1 MGGFF
6 MNREPVIITNLTR
19 AHIPAVIDLM
29 MAQEMRQS
37 RQNAAQMAVHSRHQ
51 IEAALT
57 DQYNNDMR
65 PVVALNRY
73 GNVRGYAHPAIW
85 ELNENSILLSFLTAR
100 NGIVQ
105 KLTLPDPTDEYAGT
119 TVNTLL
125 DFLNACWQRAG
136 TSGDLIRWP
145 STDYWAEPLFIKHG
159 FRLDSICTFHPQQ
172 PFFSNR
178 PMPSPLQRIRAA
190 RPEDEKS
197 LISLFEQE
205 LRFHERYTPFVHSS
219 PQVLEAFRRKLQH
232 LWQGISLEDE
242 APLILVAEQGHE
254 IVAMAENTLL
264 EVGPYDEPGFTPPGH
279 YWCID
284 NISVR
289 ADLQGQGI
297 GRLLMQAIE
306 DILTSLQLKLNGYVL
321 WFNPDNPKAAHF
333 WSSLGF
339 QPLWTTYQRFREGAA
354 SK

>member
-1 MGGFF
+1 
-6 MNREPVIITNLTR
+6 MNREPVIITHLTR
-19 AHIPAVIDLM
+19 AQIPAVIDLM
-29 MAQEMRQS
+29 MAQEIRQA
-37 RQNAAQMAVHSRHQ
+37 RQDSSHLAVHSRRQ
-51 IEAALT
+51 IEVALT
-57 DQYNNDMR
+57 NQYNSDAQ

-73 GNVRGYAHPAIW
+73 GDVRAYAHPAIW
-85 ELNENSILLSFLTAR
+85 TLKEDSILHSFLTAR

-105 KLTLPDPTDEYAGT
+105 KLTLPDPADEHAGT
-119 TVNTLL
+119 IVNTLL
-125 DFLNACWQRAG
+125 DFLNACWQKAD

-145 STDYWAEPLFIKHG
+145 STDCWVEPLFIQHG

-172 PFFSNR
+172 PFFSTR
-178 PMPSPLQRIRAA
+178 PMPSPLLRIRTA

-205 LRFHERYTPFVHSS
+205 LHFHEQYTPFVHSS

-232 LWQGISLEDE
+232 LWQGISLEDD
-242 APLILVAEQGHE
+242 APLVLVAEQARQ

-264 EVGPYDEPGFTPPGH
+264 EVGPYDEPGFTPPGR
-279 YWCID
+279 YCCID

-289 ADLQGQGI
+289 ADLQGQGV
-297 GRLLMQAIE
+297 GCLLMQAIE
-306 DILTSLQLKLNGYVL
+306 DILTSLQLKLNGYIL

-339 QPLWTTYQRFREGAA
+339 QPMWTTYQRFREDAT